1 MGRTIKAQSLGPD
14 GRPGRVEVWEAWH
27 EGWHLERLE
36 ERGTPWSLT
45 LVETGE
51 TCWQTARSRA
61 EAIEWVDSG
70 VALRMV
76 EAERARSPHPV
87 GAEDP
92 AGSR

>member
-1 MGRTIKAQSLGPD
+1 MGRTIKAQSLGPT

-51 TCWQTARSRA
+51 WAGTWPSRA
-61 EAIEWVDSG
+61 KAKAAIDSG
-70 VALRMV
+70 EAMRTLELRRG
-76 EAERARSPHPV
+76 EV
-87 GAEDP
+87 GNLP
-92 AGSR
+92 T